1 MVIRRA
7 YRSISARVGDL
18 VVVGDDDGGLI
29 AAQAGDDE
37 LADGAGVAGELH
49 AGGFGD
55 LGLVVPAGP
64 ADGDLLEVLAGQGA
78 DLADEAG

>member
-7 YRSISARVGDL
+7 YRSIRARVVIWWSL
-18 VVVGDDDGGLI
+18 VMMTGGLI

-55 LGLVVPAGP
+55 LGLGVPAGP
-64 ADGDLLEVLAGQGA
+64 ADGDLLEVLAGQGV
-78 DLADEAG
+78 DVADEAG